1 MLYPNNSVVVLT
13 DIGEAAD
20 VEDEDTMTA
29 LFCLTDLTAC
39 CRGADTGS
47 DGVGE
52 WVLAGQTELVP
63 ATNAA
68 PSDSPFTRGRALS
81 AVLLNRRNTTF
92 GPTGIFTCHIPDG
105 SGPRT
110 AYIGIGTGMSCDLHV
125 TCPVQVLLLTSG
137 NPVITELV
145 YNSSSPTPTLTCTST
160 GGMVDSVTWRK
171 DGIEVGSDFS
181 QRQTITD
188 TLSATYQ
195 HTLSSDSIA
204 NFVGTFSCEVR
215 DTAGAMDQRSQ
226 FINGIGH
233 ENIATILY
241 GSGLHLM
248 GGGGGG
254 APPLDNILP
263 P

>member
-1 MLYPNNSVVVLT
+1 MSTGVGFFLNGMLYPNNSVVALT

-20 VEDEDTMTA
+20 IEDEDTITA

-68 PSDSPFTRGRALS
+68 PSDSPFTRGRAPS

-105 SGPRT
+105 SGPRM

-125 TCPVQVLLLTSG
+125 
-137 NPVITELV
+137 
-145 YNSSSPTPTLTCTST
+145 
-160 GGMVDSVTWRK
+160 
-171 DGIEVGSDFS
+171 
-181 QRQTITD
+181 
-188 TLSATYQ
+188 A
-195 HTLSSDSIA
+195 
-204 NFVGTFSCEVR
+204 
-215 DTAGAMDQRSQ
+215 
-226 FINGIGH
+226 
-233 ENIATILY
+233 
-241 GSGLHLM
+241 
-248 GGGGGG
+248 
-254 APPLDNILP
+254 
-263 P
+263 